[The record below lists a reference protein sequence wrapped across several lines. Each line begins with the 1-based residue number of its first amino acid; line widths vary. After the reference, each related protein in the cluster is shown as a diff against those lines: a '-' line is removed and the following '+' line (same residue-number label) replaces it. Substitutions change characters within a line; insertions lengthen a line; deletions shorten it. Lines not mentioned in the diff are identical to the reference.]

1 MKYAQ
6 IQQLAKA
13 LKNQGLI
20 YESLSLT
27 QKSGILLAEIKK
39 NITKVDRKKI
49 GWELASIL
57 LDFTILAVDNEI
69 EATKPPQK
77 TIKKAAKSTKEPE
90 TEEQEMTQEEFNTEF
105 IPFYE
110 EVKKGE
116 ELEGIVTMRFLK
128 LQKLFTS
135 QYSISNEKF
144 DKYVRMF
151 PDIFIVKENGK
162 ELVQRTY

>member
-1 MKYAQ
+1 
-6 IQQLAKA
+6 
-13 LKNQGLI
+13 
-20 YESLSLT
+20 
-27 QKSGILLAEIKK
+27 
-39 NITKVDRKKI
+39 
-49 GWELASIL
+49 
-57 LDFTILAVDNEI
+57 
-69 EATKPPQK
+69 
-77 TIKKAAKSTKEPE
+77 
-90 TEEQEMTQEEFNTEF
+90 MTQEEFNTEF